1 MALKRDADKP
11 MLPSKPADP
20 YEPYKPTADDI
31 AAGKEALKRIRRM
44 CSFTPRSSDKRA
56 WARKILERH
65 AKGEHVAP
73 IALQSALEAIAKDAH
88 AEEMRKTEEEL
99 SAREIIPG
107 GAK

>member
-11 MLPSKPADP
+11 MLPAKPVERFEK
-20 YEPYKPTADDI
+20 YQPTAEDR
-31 AAGKEALKRIRRM
+31 AAGRVAIERMRRI
-44 CSFTPRSSDKRA
+44 CSFRTAPDRRA

-73 IALQSALEAIAKDAH
+73 IALQSAREAIAKDAH

-99 SAREIIPG
+99 SLRPVVPSG
-107 GAK
+107 D